1 MVRQVDPREITQA
14 AVVSLRAI
22 QVDVGRQ
29 VNLREI
35 TQAAVDRQ
43 VVIGR
48 VTLLAVV
55 DQLVTVRDAKKIR

>member
-1 MVRQVDPREITQA
+1 M
-14 AVVSLRAI
+14 
-22 QVDVGRQ
+22 GRQ

-43 VVIGR
+43 VAIGR
-48 VTLLAVV
+48 VTLLGVV